1 MYSSGQ
7 GLYIRL
13 RGLFNNLDKVHMV
26 YTGVNNITAGK
37 TRLKLLLLRR
47 ICTPSCFSVIF
58 TKETTGVISCLFPC
72 SMKRNGSGSTVKE
85 NNWFPE
91 EQILFIKS

>member
-37 TRLKLLLLRR
+37 TLRWLKLLILRHNCTSSCVSVVFFKGNYWCDFRFASLLN
-47 ICTPSCFSVIF
+47 
-58 TKETTGVISCLFPC
+58 ETEWVWVHCQR
-72 SMKRNGSGSTVKE
+72 K
-85 NNWFPE
+85 
-91 EQILFIKS
+91 